1 MVYAYPVPDYFKN
14 KISSMIRFIFSAVFF
29 FFFSLSISAQDTREE
44 LEKQRAKLKKEM
56 EATQKLLN
64 NNKMK
69 TKENLV
75 QWKLINDKLNLQN
88 RLIENIG
95 KDINILDNNINNNQR
110 EINRYNKLLDTLK
123 EEYAKSMVY
132 AYKHRNNYD
141 FLSFVFSAASFN
153 DAIKRVAYLK
163 YYRDYRE
170 KQGENILRTQELRR
184 QKLNELGTIKE
195 KKNEVLQIKD
205 KEAAALETQ
214 KLEKDRIVNDLKKE
228 GKQLNNQLAAF
239 KKQNAKVEKAIAA
252 AIKKA
257 TDDARK
263 AALKKSNEE
272 EAARLAALKNKAPE
286 KTSTTVKTSA
296 EKNSP
301 KNTEPVKSPENILL
315 NAENRVL
322 NENFKKNKGILPWP
336 VDKGIPILHFGNN
349 VLQSGATINM
359 TGITVA
365 TDIGSSV
372 KAIFDGTVSSVVFIE
387 DMQVVIVQ
395 HGEYFSTYSN
405 LGSVSVKMG
414 QIVKAGQVIG
424 RAAANL
430 DGIGAID
437 LYINDAKG
445 NNTDPEKWLKSS
457 R

>member
-1 MVYAYPVPDYFKN
+1 
-14 KISSMIRFIFSAVFF
+14 MIKFLFSVTIFS
-29 FFFSLSISAQDTREE
+29 FFSLSLLAQDTREE

-56 EATQKLLN
+56 EETQKLLN
-64 NNKMK
+64 NNKLK

-88 RLIENIG
+88 RLIDNISR
-95 KDINILDNNINNNQR
+95 DINLLDNSINTNQR

-132 AYKHRNNYD
+132 AYKNRNNYD
-141 FLSFVFSAASFN
+141 FLSFVFSAGSFN

-184 QKLNELGTIKE
+184 QKLNELGSIKE
-195 KKNEVLQIKD
+195 KKSEVLQIKD
-205 KEAAALETQ
+205 KEAAALESQ
-214 KLEKDRIVNDLKKE
+214 KIEKDKIVNDLKKE

-263 AALKKSNEE
+263 AALKKSNDE
-272 EAARLAALKNKAPE
+272 EAARLAALKSKAPDKSSAPVKNNGEKIPPKPIEPVKAPE
-286 KTSTTVKTSA
+286 SV
-296 EKNSP
+296 
-301 KNTEPVKSPENILL
+301 LL
-315 NAENRVL
+315 NAENIRV
-322 NENFKKNKGILPWP
+322 NESFKKSKGILPWP
-336 VDKGIPILHFGNN
+336 VDKGMMILHYGNN
-349 VLQSGATINM
+349 VLQSGAVINM

-365 TDIGSSV
+365 TDIGSNV
-372 KAIFDGTVSSVVFIE
+372 KAIFDGVVSSVVFIE

-395 HGEYFSTYSN
+395 HGEFFSTYSN
-405 LGSVSVKMG
+405 LGSVSVKNG
-414 QIVKAGQVIG
+414 QSVKTGQVIG
-424 RAAANL
+424 KAAANL

-437 LYINDAKG
+437 LYINDARG
-445 NNTDPEKWLKSS
+445 NNTDPEKWLKNS